1 MALRMKDGIIYE
13 VTIDS
18 KGAVKS
24 MKKVGVGLDKV
35 DKKAKKASVGIAGM
49 AKQFGGFAVAT
60 AAVYK
65 LAGAFSRLVDTADKI
80 DDLNKATGV
89 SHELL
94 SKIAVAAKKGNA
106 NLGSYDDAVGLVG
119 KAMRKLAQS
128 SADARD
134 GLATTQRA
142 FADLGISTADLLNG
156 DGSLKKIDEIVR
168 IVGDGI
174 KNTSNKTDALAAAS
188 RLLGRAGADLLPMFS
203 ELGGEFSHLAVVI
216 DKETAVAASVLNDE
230 LDDLQHMFD
239 ANMANSNLMQGMAG
253 FVGLVNQSA
262 KAIDTLI
269 GDIAGW
275 QPPGWLKAA
284 VKYSGAGLLYSAA
297 ASASRT
303 ATERDLAAQEENQ
316 ARIIADIRKTT
327 DDGRLKSL
335 QHELRYVEQ
344 IIGARKAEMRGQNE
358 FEKKLAADRKR
369 AALDELRMIKAA
381 AEASDAA
388 AATGRATGGRVP
400 STTVDEM
407 RSVFIAQEQAW
418 QEHLDRQAQ
427 SYSAYDAY
435 LKSLDMLRHAEVM
448 RQKTEEAKKQQEEV
462 NKFAKS
468 INDTMNQIGELI
480 AGTLANGIAEGLV
493 EGTYDWE
500 QAMKNVLKQILAIII
515 KLMIVKAIN
524 AAMGGGIGGSAV
536 NISLVNLAGFHEG
549 GPVGDLPRHHN
560 GTLSRDE
567 HPAVLQRGEYVL
579 RRDAVSA
586 IGASN
591 VAEMNRTGQAAGGGT
606 TITLHYNGSGSRQD
620 AEKMADMTWDA
631 FNRRIRRGE
640 QLG

>member
-188 RLLGRAGADLLPMFS
+188 RLLGRAGAELVPMFS

-216 DKETAVAASVLNDE
+216 DKETAVAASTLNDE
-230 LDDLQHMFD
+230 IDDLKKSFD
-239 ANMANSNLMQGMAG
+239 TNLAHTSLMVTLGG
-253 FVGLVNQSA
+253 FVAYLNDAVEEVGKIQT
-262 KAIDTLI
+262 TLEGFRPPAWLTKVFELSMRLNPI
-269 GDIAGW
+269 TAQAYIAADIIVAAHARG
-275 QPPGWLKAA
+275 LKAQA
-284 VKYSGAGLLYSAA
+284 EQAAPGTVSPRRGGGGAGGAGTSAGRGVQA
-297 ASASRT
+297 AGGTAS
-303 ATERDLAAQEENQ
+303 
-316 ARIIADIRKTT
+316 
-327 DDGRLKSL
+327 
-335 QHELRYVEQ
+335 
-344 IIGARKAEMRGQNE
+344 EM
-358 FEKKLAADRKR
+358 
-369 AALDELRMIKAA
+369 
-381 AEASDAA
+381 S
-388 AATGRATGGRVP
+388 
-400 STTVDEM
+400 
-407 RSVFIAQEQAW
+407 SVFIAQEQAYRA
-418 QEHLDRQAQ
+418 HLQTQAQ
-427 SYSAYDAY
+427 DFAVYDAY
-435 LKSLDMLRHAEVM
+435 IKSLEVLHHSETMRREAEQAAK
-448 RQKTEEAKKQQEEV
+448 RQAYMDAWAADIT
-462 NKFAKS
+462 N
-468 INDTMNQIGELI
+468 TMNQIGEVI
-480 AGTLANGIAEGLV
+480 AGTLASGIAEGLV
-493 EGTYDWE
+493 EGTYDWQ
-500 QAMKNVLKQILAIII
+500 QALKAVFKQILAIII
-515 KLMIVKAIN
+515 KMLIVKAIN
-524 AAMGGGIGGSAV
+524 AAMGGGMGGGAV
-536 NISLVNLAGFHEG
+536 NISLVKLHDG

-591 VAEMNRTGQAAGGGT
+591 VAEMNRTGQVAGGST
-606 TITLHYNGSGSRQD
+606 SITLHYNGSGSRQD